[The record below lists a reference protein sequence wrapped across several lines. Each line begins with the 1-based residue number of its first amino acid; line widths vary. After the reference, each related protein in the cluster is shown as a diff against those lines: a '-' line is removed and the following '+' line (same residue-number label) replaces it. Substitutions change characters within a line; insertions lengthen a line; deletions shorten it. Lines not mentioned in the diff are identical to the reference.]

1 MGNTEVVIEQQLAFV
16 LGAVAVVVV
25 GSLLARRL
33 GVPVPVVLVLAGLGY
48 ALLPGRN
55 VELDPDVVLVVVI
68 PPLLYAAAIEA
79 SLVDIRASRR
89 PVASLSVG
97 LVLATAFAVGGVL
110 ALVVPGLPFAAA
122 LALGAAVAPPD
133 PVAALGVA
141 RRAGLPPRLLT
152 LVEGEGLLNDATAL
166 TLYQVAV
173 AAATGAGFSMLR
185 ASGQFALAALGG
197 IATGLAIAWLA
208 RQLYRRLDDP
218 LLETAMSLATPFA
231 AYLVADRLHA
241 SGVLAVVV
249 AGLWISHSSPTVVS
263 AATRLQALSVWR
275 LVALLLEGL
284 VFLLIGQQVPVVLG
298 GLDDVDPTR
307 TVLACVL
314 TLAAVLL
321 LRPVWLYLMVHLPG
335 RMLGEN
341 AATLGGRE
349 LVALSWAG
357 TRGVITLAAAF
368 ALPLTVDGGQP
379 LPGRE
384 LLLLCAYLVVL
395 VTLVGQGLTFGP
407 LLRLLGLRE
416 DRSGRLRARGE
427 ARVAA
432 SEAALRQLDDMADD
446 GVDADVLERVREDSE
461 RRLDRRKERL
471 RLIDRVDAEEED
483 GVRPAAEVAEL
494 RRMLLEAERREL
506 LRRRDSG
513 LLRDADLRTLQ
524 RELDHEER
532 LLSRDQPG

>member
-1 MGNTEVVIEQQLAFV
+1 VIEHQVGFALAALGVVV
-16 LGAVAVVVV
+16 LG
-25 GSLLARRL
+25 SLVARRL
-33 GVPVPVVLVLAGLGY
+33 GLPVPVVLVLAGLAY
-48 ALLPGRN
+48 AGLPGRN
-55 VELDPDVVLVVVI
+55 VELDPDLVLAVVI
-68 PPLLYAAAIEA
+68 PPLLYSAAIEA
-79 SLVDIRASRR
+79 SLVDIRANRR
-89 PVASLSVG
+89 PIASLSVG
-97 LVLATAFAVGGVL
+97 LVLATAFAVGGL
-110 ALVVPGLPFAAA
+110 LSLVVPGLPFAAA

-141 RRAGLPPRLLT
+141 RRAGLPPRLMT

-166 TLYQVAV
+166 TAYQVAV
-173 AAATGAGFSMLR
+173 AAATGAGFSMLH

-197 IATGLAIAWLA
+197 IAVGLAVAWVA

-218 LLETAMSLATPFA
+218 LLETVMSLATPFA
-231 AYLVADRLHA
+231 AYLVAEKVHA

-249 AGLWISHSSPTVVS
+249 AGLWISHSSPTVIS

-275 LVALLLEGL
+275 LIALVLEGL

-298 GLDDVDPTR
+298 GLDDIAPTR

-321 LRPVWLYLMVHLPG
+321 VRPLWLFIILHLPG

-341 AATLGGRE
+341 APALGGRDII
-349 LVALSWAG
+349 ALSWAG

-368 ALPLTVDGGQP
+368 ALPLTIDGGEP

-395 VTLVGQGLTFGP
+395 VTLVGQGLTLGP
-407 LLRLLGLRE
+407 VLRMLGLRD
-416 DRSGRLRARGE
+416 DRAGRLRARGE

-432 SEAALRQLDDMADD
+432 AEAALRQLDEMAGDV
-446 GVDADVLERVREDSE
+446 VDADVLERVRQDAE
-461 RRLDRRKERL
+461 RRLSRRKQRL
-471 RLIDRVDAEEED
+471 RLLDRADVGDED
-483 GVRPAAEVAEL
+483 GVRPMQELAEIRIA
-494 RRMLLEAERREL
+494 LLEAERREL
-506 LRRRDSG
+506 LRRREDG
-513 LLRDADLRTLQ
+513 QLRDADLRALQ

-532 LLSRDQPG
+532 LLARDPPA

>member
-1 MGNTEVVIEQQLAFV
+1 MLA
-16 LGAVAVVVV
+16 AVAVVVA
-25 GSLLARRL
+25 GSLLARRFS
-33 GVPVPVVLVLAGLGY
+33 VPVPVVLVLAGLGY

-55 VELDPDVVLVVVI
+55 VELDPDVVFFVVI
-68 PPLLYAAAIEA
+68 PPLPYAAAIDA
-79 SLVDIRASRR
+79 SLVDIRANRR
-89 PVASLSVG
+89 PIASLSVG

-110 ALVVPGLPFAAA
+110 EAVVPVVPIAVA

-133 PVAALGVA
+133 PIAALAVA

-166 TLYQVAV
+166 TMYQVAV
-173 AAATGAGFSMLR
+173 AAATGAGFSLLH

-197 IATGLAIAWLA
+197 VVTGLAVAWLA

-218 LLETAMSLATPFA
+218 LLETAMSLATPFG
-231 AYLVADRLHA
+231 AYLLATQIGA

-249 AGLWISHSSPTVVS
+249 AGLWISYSSPTVIS
-263 AATRLQALSVWR
+263 AATRLQARSVWR

-298 GLDDVDPTR
+298 GLDDVDPTH

-321 LRPVWLYLMVHLPG
+321 VRPVWLYLMVHLPG
-335 RMLGEN
+335 RLLGEN
-341 AATLGGRE
+341 SATLGGRE

-368 ALPLTVDGGQP
+368 ALPLTVDGDKP

-407 LLRLLGLRE
+407 VLRLLGLRD
-416 DRSGRLRARGE
+416 DRAGRLRARGE

-432 SEAALRQLDDMADD
+432 TEAALRQLDDMADD
-446 GVDADVLERVREDSE
+446 GFDADVVQRVREDSE
-461 RRLDRRKERL
+461 RRLRRRKERL
-471 RLIDRVDAEEED
+471 RLLDRTDVGEED
-483 GVRPAAEVAEL
+483 GVRPAAALAEL
-494 RRMLLEAERREL
+494 RRALLEAERREL

-513 LLRDADLRTLQ
+513 QLRDADLRSLQ

-532 LLSRDQPG
+532 LLARDPPA

>member
-1 MGNTEVVIEQQLAFV
+1 MGFV
-16 LGAVAVVVV
+16 LAAVAVVVA
-25 GSLLARRL
+25 GSLLARRFN
-33 GVPVPVVLVLAGLGY
+33 VPVPVVLVLAGLGY

-55 VELDPDVVLVVVI
+55 VELDPDVVLFVVI

-79 SLVDIRASRR
+79 SLVDIRANRR
-89 PVASLSVG
+89 PIASLSVG

-110 ALVVPGLPFAAA
+110 EAVVPVVPIAVA

-133 PVAALGVA
+133 PIAALAVA

-166 TLYQVAV
+166 TMYQVAV
-173 AAATGAGFSMLR
+173 AAATGAGFSLLH

-197 IATGLAIAWLA
+197 VVTGLAVAWLA

-218 LLETAMSLATPFA
+218 LLETAMSLATPFG
-231 AYLVADRLHA
+231 AYLLAAQIGA

-249 AGLWISHSSPTVVS
+249 AGLWISYSSPTVIS

-298 GLDDVDPTR
+298 GLDDVDPTH

-321 LRPVWLYLMVHLPG
+321 VRPVWLYLMVHLPG
-335 RMLGEN
+335 RLLGEN
-341 AATLGGRE
+341 SATLGGRE

-368 ALPLTVDGGQP
+368 ALPLTVDGDKP

-395 VTLVGQGLTFGP
+395 VTLVGQGLTFGR
-407 LLRLLGLRE
+407 LLRMLGLRD
-416 DRSGRLRARGE
+416 DRAGRLRARGE

-432 SEAALRQLDDMADD
+432 TEAALRQLDEMADD
-446 GVDADVLERVREDSE
+446 GFDADVVQRVREDSE
-461 RRLDRRKERL
+461 RRLRRRKERL
-471 RLIDRVDAEEED
+471 RLLDRTDVGEED
-483 GVRPAAEVAEL
+483 GVRPAAAVAEL
-494 RRMLLEAERREL
+494 RRALLEAERREL

-513 LLRDADLRTLQ
+513 QLRDADLRGLQ

-532 LLSRDQPG
+532 LLTRDPPA

>member
-1 MGNTEVVIEQQLAFV
+1 MGFV
-16 LGAVAVVVV
+16 LAAVAVVVA
-25 GSLLARRL
+25 GSLLARRFN
-33 GVPVPVVLVLAGLGY
+33 VPVPVVLVLAGLGY

-55 VELDPDVVLVVVI
+55 VELDPDVVFFVVI

-79 SLVDIRASRR
+79 SLVDIRANRR
-89 PVASLSVG
+89 PIASLSVG

-110 ALVVPGLPFAAA
+110 EAVVPVVPIAVA

-133 PVAALGVA
+133 PIAALAVA

-166 TLYQVAV
+166 TMYQVAV
-173 AAATGAGFSMLR
+173 AAATGAGFSLLH

-197 IATGLAIAWLA
+197 VVTGLAVAWLA

-218 LLETAMSLATPFA
+218 LLETAMSLATPFG
-231 AYLVADRLHA
+231 AYLLAAQIGA

-249 AGLWISHSSPTVVS
+249 AGLWISYSSPTVIS

-298 GLDDVDPTR
+298 GLDDVDPTH

-321 LRPVWLYLMVHLPG
+321 VRPVWLYLMVHLPG
-335 RMLGEN
+335 RLLGEN
-341 AATLGGRE
+341 SATLGGRE

-368 ALPLTVDGGQP
+368 ALPLTVDGDKP

-407 LLRLLGLRE
+407 VLRLLGLRD
-416 DRSGRLRARGE
+416 DRAGRLRARGE

-432 SEAALRQLDDMADD
+432 TEAALRQLDEMADD
-446 GVDADVLERVREDSE
+446 GFDADVVQRVREDSE
-461 RRLDRRKERL
+461 RRLRRRKERL
-471 RLIDRVDAEEED
+471 RLLDRTDVGEED
-483 GVRPAAEVAEL
+483 GVRPAAALAEL
-494 RRMLLEAERREL
+494 RRALLEAERREL

-513 LLRDADLRTLQ
+513 QLRDADLRGLQ

-532 LLSRDQPG
+532 LLTRDPPA

>member
-1 MGNTEVVIEQQLAFV
+1 VIEQQVGFV
-16 LGAVAVVVV
+16 LAAVAVVVA
-25 GSLLARRL
+25 GSLLARRFS
-33 GVPVPVVLVLAGLGY
+33 VPVPVVLVFAGLGY

-55 VELDPDVVLVVVI
+55 VELDPDVVFFVVI
-68 PPLLYAAAIEA
+68 PPLLYAAAIDA
-79 SLVDIRASRR
+79 SLVDIRANRR
-89 PVASLSVG
+89 PIASLSVG

-110 ALVVPGLPFAAA
+110 EAVVPVVPIAVA

-133 PVAALGVA
+133 PIAALAVA

-166 TLYQVAV
+166 TMYQVAV
-173 AAATGAGFSMLR
+173 AAATGAGFSLLH

-197 IATGLAIAWLA
+197 VVTGLAVAWLA

-218 LLETAMSLATPFA
+218 LLETAMSLATPFG
-231 AYLVADRLHA
+231 AYLLAARIGA

-249 AGLWISHSSPTVVS
+249 AGLWISYSSPTVIS
-263 AATRLQALSVWR
+263 AATRLQSRSVWR

-298 GLDDVDPTR
+298 GLDDVDPIH

-321 LRPVWLYLMVHLPG
+321 VRPVWLYLIVHLPG
-335 RMLGEN
+335 RLLGEN
-341 AATLGGRE
+341 APTLGGRE

-368 ALPLTVDGGQP
+368 ALPLTVDGEP

-395 VTLVGQGLTFGP
+395 VTLVGQGLTFGR
-407 LLRLLGLRE
+407 LLRMLGLRD
-416 DRSGRLRARGE
+416 DRAGRLRARGE

-432 SEAALRQLDDMADD
+432 TEAALRQLDDMAED
-446 GVDADVLERVREDSE
+446 GFDADVVRRVREDSE
-461 RRLDRRKERL
+461 RRLRRRKERL
-471 RLIDRVDAEEED
+471 RLLDRTDVGEED

-494 RRMLLEAERREL
+494 RRALLEAERREL

-513 LLRDADLRTLQ
+513 QLRDADLRGLQ

-532 LLSRDQPG
+532 LLTRDPPA

>member
-1 MGNTEVVIEQQLAFV
+1 VIEQQVGFV
-16 LGAVAVVVV
+16 LAAVAVVVV
-25 GSLLARRL
+25 GSLVARRFA
-33 GVPVPVVLVLAGLGY
+33 VPVPVVLVLAGLGY
-48 ALLPGRN
+48 ALLPGPN

-79 SLVDIRASRR
+79 SLVDIRANRR

-97 LVLATAFAVGGVL
+97 LVLATAFAVGGLL
-110 ALVVPGLPFAAA
+110 AAAVPGLPFAAA

-166 TLYQVAV
+166 TMYQVAV

-197 IATGLAIAWLA
+197 IVVGVVVAWLA

-231 AYLVADRLHA
+231 AYLLADRVHA

-249 AGLWISHSSPTVVS
+249 AGLWISHSSSTVVS
-263 AATRLQALSVWR
+263 AATRLQSRSVWR

-298 GLDDVDPTR
+298 GLDDIDPAH

-314 TLAAVLL
+314 SLAAVLL
-321 LRPVWLYLMVHLPG
+321 VRPVWLYLMVHLPG
-335 RMLGEN
+335 RLLGEN
-341 AATLGGRE
+341 APTLGGRE

-368 ALPLTVDGGQP
+368 ALPLTVAGGEP

-407 LLRLLGLRE
+407 LLRLLGLRD
-416 DRSGRLRARGE
+416 DRAGRLRARGE

-432 SEAALRQLDDMADD
+432 TEAALRQLEDMAGD
-446 GVDADVLERVREDSE
+446 GLDADVLQRVRGDSE
-461 RRLDRRKERL
+461 RRLRRRKERL
-471 RLIDRVDAEEED
+471 RLLDRTDADEDD
-483 GVRPAAEVAEL
+483 GVPPVAEVAQL
-494 RRMLLEAERREL
+494 RRELLEAERREL

-513 LLRDADLRTLQ
+513 LLRDADLRSLQ

-532 LLSRDQPG
+532 LLARDQPG

>member
-1 MGNTEVVIEQQLAFV
+1 MIEQQVGFV
-16 LGAVAVVVV
+16 LAAVAVVVA
-25 GSLLARRL
+25 GSLLARRFS
-33 GVPVPVVLVLAGLGY
+33 VPVPVVLVFAGLGY

-55 VELDPDVVLVVVI
+55 VELDPDVVFFVVI
-68 PPLLYAAAIEA
+68 PPLLYAAAIDA
-79 SLVDIRASRR
+79 SLVDIRANRR
-89 PVASLSVG
+89 PIASLSVG

-110 ALVVPGLPFAAA
+110 EAVVPVVPIAVA

-133 PVAALGVA
+133 PIAALAVA

-166 TLYQVAV
+166 TMYQVAV
-173 AAATGAGFSMLR
+173 AAATGAGFSLLH

-197 IATGLAIAWLA
+197 VVTGLAVAWLA

-218 LLETAMSLATPFA
+218 LLETAMSLATPFG
-231 AYLVADRLHA
+231 AYLLAAQIGA

-249 AGLWISHSSPTVVS
+249 AGLWISYSSPTVIS
-263 AATRLQALSVWR
+263 AATRLQSRSVWR

-298 GLDDVDPTR
+298 GLDDVDPIH

-314 TLAAVLL
+314 TLATVLL
-321 LRPVWLYLMVHLPG
+321 VRPVWLYLIVHLPG
-335 RMLGEN
+335 RLLGEN
-341 AATLGGRE
+341 APTLGGRE

-368 ALPLTVDGGQP
+368 ALPLTVDGDEP

-395 VTLVGQGLTFGP
+395 VTLVGQGLTFGR
-407 LLRLLGLRE
+407 LLRMLGLRD
-416 DRSGRLRARGE
+416 DRAGRLRARGE

-432 SEAALRQLDDMADD
+432 TEAALRQLDDMAED
-446 GVDADVLERVREDSE
+446 GFDADVVRRVREDSE
-461 RRLDRRKERL
+461 RRLRRRKERL
-471 RLIDRVDAEEED
+471 RLLDRTDVGEED

-494 RRMLLEAERREL
+494 RRALLEAERREL

-513 LLRDADLRTLQ
+513 QLRDADLRGLQ

-532 LLSRDQPG
+532 LLTRDPPA

>member
-1 MGNTEVVIEQQLAFV
+1 MIEQQVGFV
-16 LGAVAVVVV
+16 LAAVAVVVV
-25 GSLLARRL
+25 ASLVARRFA
-33 GVPVPVVLVLAGLGY
+33 VPVPVVLVLAGLGY
-48 ALLPGRN
+48 ALLPGPN

-79 SLVDIRASRR
+79 SLVDIRANRR

-110 ALVVPGLPFAAA
+110 AAAVPGLPLAAA

-166 TLYQVAV
+166 TMYQVAV

-197 IATGLAIAWLA
+197 IVIGLVVAWLA

-231 AYLVADRLHA
+231 AYLLADRVHA

-249 AGLWISHSSPTVVS
+249 AGLWISHSSSTVIS
-263 AATRLQALSVWR
+263 AATRLQSRSVWR

-298 GLDDVDPTR
+298 GLDDIDPTH

-314 TLAAVLL
+314 TLAACC
-321 LRPVWLYLMVHLPG
+321 WCG
-335 RMLGEN
+335 
-341 AATLGGRE
+341 
-349 LVALSWAG
+349 
-357 TRGVITLAAAF
+357 
-368 ALPLTVDGGQP
+368 
-379 LPGRE
+379 
-384 LLLLCAYLVVL
+384 
-395 VTLVGQGLTFGP
+395 
-407 LLRLLGLRE
+407 
-416 DRSGRLRARGE
+416 RSGCTWWCTCPAGCSATTRPPS
-427 ARVAA
+427 AA
-432 SEAALRQLDDMADD
+432 GSW
-446 GVDADVLERVREDSE
+446 
-461 RRLDRRKERL
+461 
-471 RLIDRVDAEEED
+471 
-483 GVRPAAEVAEL
+483 
-494 RRMLLEAERREL
+494 
-506 LRRRDSG
+506 
-513 LLRDADLRTLQ
+513 
-524 RELDHEER
+524 
-532 LLSRDQPG
+532 SR

>member
-1 MGNTEVVIEQQLAFV
+1 VIEQQVGFV
-16 LGAVAVVVV
+16 LAAVAVVVL
-25 GSLLARRL
+25 GSLVARRL
-33 GVPVPVVLVLAGLGY
+33 NVPVPVVLVLAGLGY
-48 ALLPGRN
+48 AVLPGPN
-55 VELDPDVVLVVVI
+55 IELDPDLVFVAVI

-79 SLVDIRASRR
+79 SLIDIRANRR
-89 PVASLSVG
+89 PIASLSVG
-97 LVLATAFAVGGVL
+97 LVLATAFAVGAVL
-110 ALVVPGLPFAAA
+110 NTVVPGLPFAAA

-133 PVAALGVA
+133 PIAALGVA

-166 TLYQVAV
+166 TAYQVAV
-173 AAATGAGFSMLR
+173 AAATGAGFSMLH
-185 ASGQFALAALGG
+185 ASGQFALAAAGG
-197 IATGLAIAWLA
+197 VAVGLAVAWLA

-218 LLETAMSLATPFA
+218 LLETVVSLATPFA
-231 AYLVADRLHA
+231 AYLAAEQVHA

-249 AGLWISHSSPTVVS
+249 AGLWVSHSSPTIIS
-263 AATRLQALSVWR
+263 AATRLQALGVWR
-275 LVALLLEGL
+275 LIALLLEGL

-298 GLDDVDPTR
+298 GLTDISPGRTMLACALTVA
-307 TVLACVL
+307 TVLLV
-314 TLAAVLL
+314 
-321 LRPVWLYLMVHLPG
+321 RPAWLYLLVHLPG

-341 AATLGGRE
+341 AATLSGRE

-368 ALPLTVDGGQP
+368 ALPATVAGGEP

-407 LLRLLGLRE
+407 LLRLLGLRD
-416 DRSGRLRARGE
+416 DRAGRLRARGE
-427 ARVAA
+427 ARVGAT
-432 SEAALRQLDDMADD
+432 EAALRQLDDLAGD
-446 GVDADVLERVREDSE
+446 GLDADVLERVRGDAE
-461 RRLDRRKERL
+461 RRLRRRKERL
-471 RLIDRVDAEEED
+471 RLLERAEADDEE
-483 GVRPAAEVAEL
+483 GVRPVAAVAEL
-494 RRMLLEAERREL
+494 RLALLEAERREL

-513 LLRDADLRTLQ
+513 QLRDADLRSLQ

>member
-1 MGNTEVVIEQQLAFV
+1 MGFV
-16 LGAVAVVVV
+16 LAAVAVVVA
-25 GSLLARRL
+25 GSLLARRFN
-33 GVPVPVVLVLAGLGY
+33 VPVPVVLVLAGLGY

-55 VELDPDVVLVVVI
+55 VELDPDVVFFVVI
-68 PPLLYAAAIEA
+68 PPLLYAAAIDA
-79 SLVDIRASRR
+79 SLVDIRANRR
-89 PVASLSVG
+89 PIASLSVG

-110 ALVVPGLPFAAA
+110 EAVVPVVPIAVA

-133 PVAALGVA
+133 PIAALAVA

-166 TLYQVAV
+166 TMYQVAV
-173 AAATGAGFSMLR
+173 AAATGAGFSLLH

-197 IATGLAIAWLA
+197 VVTGLAVAWLA

-218 LLETAMSLATPFA
+218 LLETAMSLATPFG
-231 AYLVADRLHA
+231 AYLLAAQIGA

-249 AGLWISHSSPTVVS
+249 AGLWISYSSPTVIS

-298 GLDDVDPTR
+298 GLDDVDPTH

-321 LRPVWLYLMVHLPG
+321 VRPVWLYLMVHLPG
-335 RMLGEN
+335 RLLGEN
-341 AATLGGRE
+341 SATLGGRE

-368 ALPLTVDGGQP
+368 ALPLTVDGDKP

-407 LLRLLGLRE
+407 VLRLLGLRD
-416 DRSGRLRARGE
+416 DRAGRLRARGE

-432 SEAALRQLDDMADD
+432 TEAALRQLDEMADD
-446 GVDADVLERVREDSE
+446 GFDADVVQRVREDSE
-461 RRLDRRKERL
+461 RRLRRRKERL
-471 RLIDRVDAEEED
+471 RLLDRTDVGEED
-483 GVRPAAEVAEL
+483 GVRPAAAVAEL
-494 RRMLLEAERREL
+494 RRALLEAERREL

-513 LLRDADLRTLQ
+513 QLRDADLRGLQ

-532 LLSRDQPG
+532 LLTRDPPA

>member
-1 MGNTEVVIEQQLAFV
+1 VGFV
-16 LGAVAVVVV
+16 LAAVAVVVA
-25 GSLLARRL
+25 GSLLARRFN
-33 GVPVPVVLVLAGLGY
+33 VPVPVVLVLAGLGY

-55 VELDPDVVLVVVI
+55 VELDPDVVFFVVI

-79 SLVDIRASRR
+79 SLVDIRANRR
-89 PVASLSVG
+89 PIASLSVG

-110 ALVVPGLPFAAA
+110 EAVVPVVPIAVA

-133 PVAALGVA
+133 PIAALAVA

-166 TLYQVAV
+166 TMYQVAV
-173 AAATGAGFSMLR
+173 AAATGAGFSLLH

-197 IATGLAIAWLA
+197 VVTGLAVAWLA

-218 LLETAMSLATPFA
+218 LLETAMSLATPFG
-231 AYLVADRLHA
+231 AYLLAAQIGA

-249 AGLWISHSSPTVVS
+249 AGLWISYSSPTIIS
-263 AATRLQALSVWR
+263 AATRLQSRSVWR
-275 LVALLLEGL
+275 LVGLLLEGL
-284 VFLLIGQQVPVVLG
+284 VFLLLGQQVPVVLG
-298 GLDDVDPTR
+298 GLDDVDPTH

-321 LRPVWLYLMVHLPG
+321 VRPVWLYLMVHLPG
-335 RMLGEN
+335 RLLGEN
-341 AATLGGRE
+341 SATLGGRE

-368 ALPLTVDGGQP
+368 ALPLTVDGDKP

-407 LLRLLGLRE
+407 VLRLLGLRD
-416 DRSGRLRARGE
+416 DRAGRLRARGE

-432 SEAALRQLDDMADD
+432 TEAALRQLDEMADD
-446 GVDADVLERVREDSE
+446 GFDADVVQRVREDSE
-461 RRLDRRKERL
+461 RRLRRRKERL
-471 RLIDRVDAEEED
+471 RLLDRTDVGEED
-483 GVRPAAEVAEL
+483 GVRPAAAVAEL
-494 RRMLLEAERREL
+494 RRALLEAERREL

-513 LLRDADLRTLQ
+513 QLRDADLRGLQ

-532 LLSRDQPG
+532 LLTRDPPA

>member
-1 MGNTEVVIEQQLAFV
+1 VQGIVAQVIEHQVAFALAALGVVV
-16 LGAVAVVVV
+16 LG
-25 GSLLARRL
+25 SLVARRL

-48 ALLPGRN
+48 AVLPGRN
-55 VELDPDVVLVVVI
+55 VELDPDLVLAVII
-68 PPLLYAAAIEA
+68 PPLLYSAAIEA
-79 SLVDIRASRR
+79 SLIDIRANLR

-110 ALVVPGLPFAAA
+110 ELVVPGLPFAAA

-166 TLYQVAV
+166 TAYQVAV

-197 IATGLAIAWLA
+197 VAVGLAIAWLA
-208 RQLYRRLDDP
+208 RQLYRRLDDS
-218 LLETAMSLATPFA
+218 LLETVMSLATPFA
-231 AYLVADRLHA
+231 AYLAAEELHA

-249 AGLWISHSSPTVVS
+249 AGLWISHSSPSIIS
-263 AATRLQALSVWR
+263 AATRLQALAVWR
-275 LVALLLEGL
+275 LIALVLEGL

-298 GLDDVDPTR
+298 GLHDIAPTR

-321 LRPVWLYLMVHLPG
+321 VRPLWLYVILHLPG
-335 RMLGEN
+335 RLLGEN
-341 AATLGGRE
+341 APALAGRD

-368 ALPLTVDGGQP
+368 ALPLTVDGRP

-395 VTLVGQGLTFGP
+395 VTLVGQGLTLGP
-407 LLRLLGLRE
+407 LLRLLGLRD
-416 DRSGRLRARGE
+416 DRAGRLRARGE

-432 SEAALRQLDDMADD
+432 AEAALRQLEDMAGD
-446 GVDADVLERVREDSE
+446 GLDPDALDRVRQDAD
-461 RRLDRRKERL
+461 RRLHRRKERL
-471 RLIDRVDAEEED
+471 RLLDRSDADDENGISAVQEI
-483 GVRPAAEVAEL
+483 AEL
-494 RRMLLEAERREL
+494 RRALLEAERREL
-506 LRRRDSG
+506 LRRRQSG
-513 LLRDADLRTLQ
+513 QLRDADLRTLQ

-532 LLSRDQPG
+532 LLSRDQPN

>member
-1 MGNTEVVIEQQLAFV
+1 MIEQQVGFV
-16 LGAVAVVVV
+16 LAAVAVVVA
-25 GSLLARRL
+25 GSLLARRFN
-33 GVPVPVVLVLAGLGY
+33 VPVPVVLVLAGLGY

-55 VELDPDVVLVVVI
+55 VGLDPDVVFFVVI

-79 SLVDIRASRR
+79 SLVDIRANRR
-89 PVASLSVG
+89 PIASLSVG

-110 ALVVPGLPFAAA
+110 EAVVPVVPVAVA

-133 PVAALGVA
+133 PIAALAVA

-166 TLYQVAV
+166 TMYQVAV
-173 AAATGAGFSMLR
+173 AAATGAGFSLLHT
-185 ASGQFALAALGG
+185 SGQFALAALGG
-197 IATGLAIAWLA
+197 VATGLAVAWLA

-218 LLETAMSLATPFA
+218 LLETAMSLATPFG
-231 AYLVADRLHA
+231 AYLLAAQIGA

-249 AGLWISHSSPTVVS
+249 AGLWISYSSPTVIS

-275 LVALLLEGL
+275 LIALLLEGL

-298 GLDDVDPTR
+298 GLDDVDPTH

-321 LRPVWLYLMVHLPG
+321 VRPIWLYLMVHLPG
-335 RMLGEN
+335 RLLGEN
-341 AATLGGRE
+341 SPTLGGRE

-368 ALPLTVDGGQP
+368 ALPLTVDGGEP

-407 LLRLLGLRE
+407 VLRLLGLRD

-432 SEAALRQLDDMADD
+432 TEAALRQLDDMADD
-446 GVDADVLERVREDSE
+446 GFDADVVERVREDSE
-461 RRLDRRKERL
+461 RRLRRRKERL
-471 RLIDRVDAEEED
+471 RLLDRTDVGEED

-494 RRMLLEAERREL
+494 RRALLEAERREL

-513 LLRDADLRTLQ
+513 QLRDADLRSLQ

-532 LLSRDQPG
+532 LLTRDPPA

>member
-1 MGNTEVVIEQQLAFV
+1 MIEHQVAFV
-16 LGAVAVVVV
+16 LAAVGVVVL
-25 GSLLARRL
+25 GSLVARRL
-33 GVPVPVVLVLAGLGY
+33 RIPVPVVLVLAGLAY
-48 ALLPGRN
+48 AALPGRN
-55 VELDPDVVLVVVI
+55 VGLEPDLVLAVII
-68 PPLLYAAAIEA
+68 PPLLYSAAIEA

-97 LVLATAFAVGGVL
+97 LVLATAFTVGGL
-110 ALVVPGLPFAAA
+110 LQLIVPGLPFAAA

-141 RRAGLPPRLLT
+141 RRAGLPPRLMT

-166 TLYQVAV
+166 TVYQVAV
-173 AAATGAGFSMLR
+173 ASVAGAGFSLLH

-197 IATGLAIAWLA
+197 IAVGLLIAWLS
-208 RQLYRRLDDP
+208 RQLYRRLDDS
-218 LLETAMSLATPFA
+218 LLETVVSLATPFA
-231 AYLVADRLHA
+231 AYLAAEEVHA

-249 AGLWISHSSPTVVS
+249 AGLLISHSSPTVIS

-298 GLDDVDPTR
+298 GLDDITPGR

-314 TLAAVLL
+314 TLAGVLL
-321 LRPVWLYLMVHLPG
+321 VRPLWLYLLVHLPG

-341 AATLGGRE
+341 AAALGGRE
-349 LVALSWAG
+349 LIALSWAG

-368 ALPLTVDGGQP
+368 ALPLTTGDGRP

-384 LLLLCAYLVVL
+384 LMLLCAYLVVL
-395 VTLVGQGLTFGP
+395 VTLVGQGLTLGP
-407 LLRLLGLRE
+407 ILRLLGLRD
-416 DRSGRLRARGE
+416 DRAGRLRARGE

-432 SEAALRQLDDMADD
+432 AEAALRQLDDLSAGADF
-446 GVDADVLERVREDSE
+446 DADVLERVRQDNE
-461 RRLDRRKERL
+461 RRLHRRKERL
-471 RLIDRVDAEEED
+471 RLLDRADVDEAD
-483 GVRPAAEVAEL
+483 GVGPGLEVAEL
-494 RRMLLEAERREL
+494 RRAMIEAERREL

-513 LLRDADLRTLQ
+513 QLRDADLRTLQ

-532 LLSRDQPG
+532 LLSRSEPS

>member
-1 MGNTEVVIEQQLAFV
+1 MIEHQVAFALAATGVVV
-16 LGAVAVVVV
+16 LGSV
-25 GSLLARRL
+25 LARRL
-33 GVPVPVVLVLAGLGY
+33 RMPVPVLLVLLGLLY

-55 VELDPDVVLVVVI
+55 VELDPQLVLAVVI
-68 PPLLYAAAIEA
+68 PPLLYSAAIEA
-79 SLVDIRASRR
+79 SLVDIKANLR

-110 ALVVPGLPFAAA
+110 NLVVPGLPFAAA

-141 RRAGLPPRLLT
+141 RQAGLPPRLVT

-166 TLYQVAV
+166 VAYKVAV
-173 AAATGAGFSMLR
+173 AAATGAGFSMLH

-197 IATGLAIAWLA
+197 VAVGLAIAWLT
-208 RQLYRRLDDP
+208 RPLYRRLDDS

-231 AYLVADRLHA
+231 AYLAAEKVHA

-249 AGLWISHSSPTVVS
+249 AGLWISHSSPSIIS
-263 AATRLQALSVWR
+263 AATRLQALAVWR

-298 GLDDVDPTR
+298 GLDDIAPAR
-307 TVLACVL
+307 TVLACGL

-321 LRPVWLYLMVHLPG
+321 VRPLWLFIILHLPG

-341 AATLGGRE
+341 APALGGRD
-349 LVALSWAG
+349 LVALTWVG

-368 ALPLTVDGGQP
+368 ALPLTVAGGTP
-379 LPGRE
+379 LPGRK
-384 LLLLCAYLVVL
+384 LLLLCAYVVVL
-395 VTLVGQGLTFGP
+395 VTLVGQGLTLGP
-407 LLRLLGLRE
+407 VLRVLGLRD
-416 DRSGRLRARGE
+416 DRVGRLRSRGQ

-432 SEAALRQLDDMADD
+432 AEAALRQLDDMSGD
-446 GVDADVLERVREDSE
+446 GLDPDVLERVRQDAD
-461 RRLDRRKERL
+461 RRLLRRKERL
-471 RLIDRVDAEEED
+471 RTLDRAAAEDED
-483 GVRPAAEVAEL
+483 GLAPVKELAQVRRA
-494 RRMLLEAERREL
+494 LLEAERREL
-506 LRRRDSG
+506 VRRRG
-513 LLRDADLRTLQ
+513 TGELRDVDLRTLQ

-532 LLSRDQPG
+532 LLSRDQPS

>member
-1 MGNTEVVIEQQLAFV
+1 MGFV
-16 LGAVAVVVV
+16 LAAVAVVVA
-25 GSLLARRL
+25 GSLLARRFN
-33 GVPVPVVLVLAGLGY
+33 VPVPVVLVLAGLGY

-55 VELDPDVVLVVVI
+55 VELDPDVVFFVVI

-79 SLVDIRASRR
+79 SLVDIRANRR
-89 PVASLSVG
+89 PIASLSVG

-110 ALVVPGLPFAAA
+110 EAVVPVVPIAVA

-133 PVAALGVA
+133 PIAALAVA

-166 TLYQVAV
+166 TMYQVAV
-173 AAATGAGFSMLR
+173 AAATGAGFSLLH

-197 IATGLAIAWLA
+197 VVTGLAVAWLA

-218 LLETAMSLATPFA
+218 LLETAMSLATPFG
-231 AYLVADRLHA
+231 AYLLAAQIGA

-249 AGLWISHSSPTVVS
+249 AGLWISYSSPTVIS

-298 GLDDVDPTR
+298 GLDDVDPTH

-321 LRPVWLYLMVHLPG
+321 VRPVWLYLMVHLPG
-335 RMLGEN
+335 RLLGEN
-341 AATLGGRE
+341 SATLGGRE

-368 ALPLTVDGGQP
+368 ALPLTVDGDKP

-407 LLRLLGLRE
+407 VLRLLGLRD
-416 DRSGRLRARGE
+416 DRAGRLRARGE

-432 SEAALRQLDDMADD
+432 TEAALRQLDDMAED
-446 GVDADVLERVREDSE
+446 GFDADVVQRVREDSE
-461 RRLDRRKERL
+461 RRLRRRKERL
-471 RLIDRVDAEEED
+471 RLLDRTDVGEED
-483 GVRPAAEVAEL
+483 GVRPAAAVAEL
-494 RRMLLEAERREL
+494 RRALLEAERREL

-513 LLRDADLRTLQ
+513 QLRDADLRGLQ

-532 LLSRDQPG
+532 LLTRDPPA

>member
-1 MGNTEVVIEQQLAFV
+1 MGFV
-16 LGAVAVVVV
+16 LAAVAVVVA
-25 GSLLARRL
+25 GSLLARRFN
-33 GVPVPVVLVLAGLGY
+33 VPVPVVLVLAGLGY

-55 VELDPDVVLVVVI
+55 VELDPDVVFFVVI

-79 SLVDIRASRR
+79 SLVDIRANRR
-89 PVASLSVG
+89 PIASLSVG

-110 ALVVPGLPFAAA
+110 EAVVPVVPIAVA

-133 PVAALGVA
+133 PIAALAVA

-166 TLYQVAV
+166 TMYQVAV
-173 AAATGAGFSMLR
+173 AAATGAGFSLLH

-197 IATGLAIAWLA
+197 VVTGLAVAWLA

-218 LLETAMSLATPFA
+218 LLETAMSLATPFG
-231 AYLVADRLHA
+231 AYLLAAQIGA

-249 AGLWISHSSPTVVS
+249 AGLWISYSSPTVIS

-298 GLDDVDPTR
+298 GLDDVDPTH

-321 LRPVWLYLMVHLPG
+321 VRPVWLYLMVHLPG
-335 RMLGEN
+335 RLLGEN
-341 AATLGGRE
+341 SATLGGRE

-368 ALPLTVDGGQP
+368 ALPLTVDGDKP

-407 LLRLLGLRE
+407 VLRLLGLRD
-416 DRSGRLRARGE
+416 DRAGRLRARGE

-432 SEAALRQLDDMADD
+432 TEAALRQLDEMADD
-446 GVDADVLERVREDSE
+446 GFDADVVQRVREDSE
-461 RRLDRRKERL
+461 RRLRRRKERL
-471 RLIDRVDAEEED
+471 RLLDRTDVGEED
-483 GVRPAAEVAEL
+483 GVRPAAAVAEL
-494 RRMLLEAERREL
+494 RRALLEAERREL

-513 LLRDADLRTLQ
+513 QLRDADLRGLQ

-532 LLSRDQPG
+532 LLTRDPPA

>member
-1 MGNTEVVIEQQLAFV
+1 VIEQQVGFV
-16 LGAVAVVVV
+16 LAAVAVVVA
-25 GSLLARRL
+25 GSLLARRFS
-33 GVPVPVVLVLAGLGY
+33 VPVPVVLVFAGLGY

-55 VELDPDVVLVVVI
+55 VELDPDVVFFVVI
-68 PPLLYAAAIEA
+68 PPLLYAAAIDA
-79 SLVDIRASRR
+79 SLVDIRANRR
-89 PVASLSVG
+89 PIASLSVG

-110 ALVVPGLPFAAA
+110 EAVVPVVPIAVA

-133 PVAALGVA
+133 PIAALAVA

-166 TLYQVAV
+166 TMYQVAV
-173 AAATGAGFSMLR
+173 AAATGAGFSLLH

-197 IATGLAIAWLA
+197 VVTGLAVAWLA

-218 LLETAMSLATPFA
+218 LLETAMSLATPFG
-231 AYLVADRLHA
+231 AYLLAAQIGA

-249 AGLWISHSSPTVVS
+249 AGLWISYSSPTVIS
-263 AATRLQALSVWR
+263 AATRLQSRSVWR

-298 GLDDVDPTR
+298 GLDDVDPIH

-321 LRPVWLYLMVHLPG
+321 VRPVWLYLIVHLPG
-335 RMLGEN
+335 RLLGEN
-341 AATLGGRE
+341 APTLGGRE

-368 ALPLTVDGGQP
+368 ALPLTVDGEP

-395 VTLVGQGLTFGP
+395 VTLVGQGLTFGR
-407 LLRLLGLRE
+407 LLRMLGLRD
-416 DRSGRLRARGE
+416 DRAGRLRARGE

-432 SEAALRQLDDMADD
+432 TEAALRQLDDMAED
-446 GVDADVLERVREDSE
+446 GFDADVVRRVREDSE
-461 RRLDRRKERL
+461 RRLRRRKERL
-471 RLIDRVDAEEED
+471 RLLDRTDVGEED

-494 RRMLLEAERREL
+494 RRALLEAERREL

-513 LLRDADLRTLQ
+513 QLRDADLRGLQ

-532 LLSRDQPG
+532 LLTRDPPA

>member
-1 MGNTEVVIEQQLAFV
+1 VIEQQISFV
-16 LGAVAVVVV
+16 LAAVAVVVL
-25 GSLLARRL
+25 GSLVARRL
-33 GVPVPVVLVLAGLGY
+33 NVPVPVVLVLAGLGY
-48 ALLPGRN
+48 ALLPGPN
-55 VELDPDVVLVVVI
+55 VELDPDLVLAVVI

-79 SLVDIRASRR
+79 SLIDIRANRR

-97 LVLATAFAVGGVL
+97 LVLATAFAVGGL
-110 ALVVPGLPFAAA
+110 LNAVVPGLPFAAA

-166 TLYQVAV
+166 TAYQVAV
-173 AAATGAGFSMLR
+173 AAATGAGFSMLH
-185 ASGQFALAALGG
+185 ASGQFALAAVGG
-197 IATGLAIAWLA
+197 VAVGLAIAWLA

-218 LLETAMSLATPFA
+218 LLETVMSLATPFA
-231 AYLVADRLHA
+231 AYLAAERVHA

-249 AGLWISHSSPTVVS
+249 AGLWISHSSPTIIS
-263 AATRLQALSVWR
+263 AATRLQALGVWR

-298 GLDDVDPTR
+298 GLDDVGPGR
-307 TVLACVL
+307 TVLTCML

-321 LRPVWLYLMVHLPG
+321 VRPVWLYLMVHLPG
-335 RMLGEN
+335 RLLGEN
-341 AATLGGRE
+341 SPTLAGRE
-349 LVALSWAG
+349 LVALTWAG

-368 ALPLTVDGGQP
+368 ALPETIAGGEP

-384 LLLLCAYLVVL
+384 LLLLCAYVVVL

-407 LLRLLGLRE
+407 LLRLLGLRD
-416 DRSGRLRARGE
+416 DRAGRLRSRGE

-432 SEAALRQLDDMADD
+432 TEAALRRLDDLADD

-461 RRLDRRKERL
+461 RRLHRRKERL
-471 RLIDRVDAEEED
+471 RLLDRSEADEE
-483 GVRPAAEVAEL
+483 GGSRPVAAAAEL
-494 RRMLLEAERREL
+494 RRALLEAERREL

-513 LLRDADLRTLQ
+513 QLRDADLRSLQ